1 MTGRGGDK
9 VTDALVRCIGVTRVY
24 QMGEQ
29 EVVALRGVDLAIP
42 AGVFVAVTG
51 RSGSG
56 KTTLLNLI
64 GGLDRPTDGEIH
76 FNDRNLAELADRE
89 LTDLRRHRIGFVFQS
104 FALIPILSAYENVE
118 LPLRI
123 AGVRRRERVDRVER
137 CLEMVGLSARANHR
151 PYELSGGQ
159 QQRLAIARALVN
171 KPDLI
176 LADEPTGELDSVTG
190 REIMALFRQIVAR
203 EGVTVIMATHDP
215 TVEEYAF
222 HIYELSDGRIERAV

>member
-1 MTGRGGDK
+1 M
-9 VTDALVRCIGVTRVY
+9 TDALVRCIGVTRVY
-24 QMGEQ
+24 RMGEQ

-42 AGVFVAVTG
+42 AGIFAAIKG

-190 REIMALFRQIVAR
+190 REIMALFRQIVTR

-215 TVEEYAF
+215 TVEEYASCV
-222 HIYELSDGRIERAV
+222 YELSDGRIEWAV